1 MTSYL
6 DQSKDLILLLEYS
19 DSLISVRILLT
30 LPMEG
35 YMLMHILGVQI
46 QKASITRFPSKN
58 VVKNSLPSQSK
69 TFMTIKTRGDSFR
82 SIKTLIVMQS
92 IRKSSSASA
101 RRIY

>member
-30 LPMEG
+30 LPMES
-35 YMLMHILGVQI
+35 YLLMHILGVQI
-46 QKASITRFPSKN
+46 QKASLTRFPSKN
-58 VVKNSLPSQSK
+58 VIKNSLLSQNK
-69 TFMTIKTRGDSFR
+69 TFMTIKTREDSSR
-82 SIKTLIVMQS
+82 SIKTLMVMKN
-92 IRKSSSASA
+92 IRKSSSVSA